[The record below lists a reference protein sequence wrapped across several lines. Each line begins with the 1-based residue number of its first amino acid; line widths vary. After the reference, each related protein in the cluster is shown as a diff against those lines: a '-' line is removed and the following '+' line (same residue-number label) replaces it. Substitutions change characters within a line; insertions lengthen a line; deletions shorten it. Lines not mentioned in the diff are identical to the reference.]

1 MSSAVITLLIL
12 VLLVFAIIILY
23 ILRINK
29 KLKWLEEQSLNH
41 ALAIDNQ
48 QLNDVQQHQLLSAID
63 EKFQA
68 PILESEQVTKQLTVR
83 TKNIQAKIIE
93 LEQEIEKLK
102 HEQPEDKLYRR
113 ALKMV
118 ELGADIE
125 EVITECEIPRAEAE
139 LLFSIHLNEQ
149 NGT

>member
-12 VLLVFAIIILY
+12 VLLVFAIILLY

-93 LEQEIEKLK
+93 LEQNI
-102 HEQPEDKLYRR
+102 
-113 ALKMV
+113 
-118 ELGADIE
+118 
-125 EVITECEIPRAEAE
+125 
-139 LLFSIHLNEQ
+139 
-149 NGT
+149 